1 MSVELSNIKFQEDPS
16 SWSTVPTDGQTD
28 GRNEDNIL
36 VFSAFLKRLKA
47 SVELEINVIGK
58 QVLGLLLATAYL
70 CDAKR

>member
-1 MSVELSNIKFQEDPS
+1 M
-16 SWSTVPTDGQTD
+16 PTDGQTD
-28 GRNEDNIL
+28 GRNEDNSL